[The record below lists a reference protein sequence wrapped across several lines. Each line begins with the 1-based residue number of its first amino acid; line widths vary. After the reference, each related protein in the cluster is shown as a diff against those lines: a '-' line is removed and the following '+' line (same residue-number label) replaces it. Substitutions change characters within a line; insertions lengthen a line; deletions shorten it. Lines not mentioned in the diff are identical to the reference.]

1 MAQKHVSPK
10 HRDGAVSDEGGES
23 GGDVAAFFGYDGKG
37 LPTFRV
43 GIAFVSA
50 KRSCSSREG
59 TVCIAIGENK
69 FATEPSTDLL

>member
-1 MAQKHVSPK
+1 M
-10 HRDGAVSDEGGES
+10 
-23 GGDVAAFFGYDGKG
+23 AAFFGYDGKG

-69 FATEPSTDLL
+69 FAMEPSTNLL